1 MTDKQ
6 TNNYKQLQGWV
17 LEPLHGGPNPATK
30 VVFVVQESMKGW
42 VPGFAKKTLARRPLV
57 IAKVA
62 EYLERKTERMRSQQQ
77 QQQQVNKNGSVL
89 LQSLSS
95 GHSRRPSV
103 MSSHLVTTPQ
113 QQQQQLQTLRHFNST
128 NRLIP
133 PSNGSSVVGGGRPSP
148 ELAHH
153 SILNKP
159 TVPPPP
165 PPLPTINKK
174 HISFADHDITYT
186 ATPTSAAQQEEEE
199 ESTTTTDSNS
209 STPIKSIK
217 TATALPSAK
226 QHLYPSHRHPIQKVE
241 SIQLLKK
248 LTFSTDNWKLTKEL
262 KDGTKHYMFNS
273 NILSDDE
280 EDEFM
285 MQQQQGRMTNPNNP
299 YTNNNSGETLKRKV
313 PFIRADGVVDGGW
326 TAEQLCSVIHCF
338 GSRKICK

>member
-1 MTDKQ
+1 M
-6 TNNYKQLQGWV
+6 
-17 LEPLHGGPNPATK
+17 EPLHGGPHPATK

-77 QQQQVNKNGSVL
+77 ANKNGSVL
-89 LQSLSS
+89 LQSINS

-103 MSSHLVTTPQ
+103 MSSNILPQ
-113 QQQQQLQTLRHFNST
+113 QQTLRHFNST
-128 NRLIP
+128 NRLMP
-133 PSNGSSVVGGGRPSP
+133 PQPQGGTSSGRPSP
-148 ELAHH
+148 ELSQH
-153 SILNKP
+153 SILIGKQQQQQLQQH
-159 TVPPPP
+159 P
-165 PPLPTINKK
+165 PPLPPVLPVSKK

-186 ATPTSAAQQEEEE
+186 ATNGEEEE
-199 ESTTTTDSNS
+199 EEMNSSTTTDSNS
-209 STPIKSIK
+209 IMPKK
-217 TATALPSAK
+217 LTATVTSTVQLPPVK

-262 KDGTKHYMFNS
+262 KDGTKHFVFNS

-280 EDEFM
+280 DDFM
-285 MQQQQGRMTNPNNP
+285 MQQQQRRLLNPNNP
-299 YTNNNSGETLKRKV
+299 YSNNGETSKRKV
-313 PFIRADGVVDGGW
+313 PFIRADGVIDGGW

-338 GSRKICK
+338 GSRKICKFVS